1 MSGFFDYPK
10 SAAFGR
16 VLPKAKIYDHA
27 RASTRLKQLFVDQ
40 VEQVIWRFKL
50 APETINL
57 ASTKDI
63 TEIQVFGVTLRAGSL
78 DEDVLRAIDK
88 AIPYPLIFELA
99 HGGKRKAIAAFKRPS
114 ESDSEKWVV
123 SEYFA
128 SDWEAEDNP
137 RKPLPTAL
145 NLGGLYDRLLSAL
158 MPAEAGAS
166 EPLEARVRRVEALR
180 AKEREIERIKQ
191 RLGREQQFNKR
202 VAINAELRA
211 AINELNELGCAS
223 KDGG

>member
-1 MSGFFDYPK
+1 MSGFFEYPK

-16 VLPKAKIYDHA
+16 VLPKTKIYDHA
-27 RASTRLKQLFVDQ
+27 RASARLKQLFVDQ
-40 VEQVIWRFKL
+40 VEQVIWHFKL

-63 TEIQVFGVTLRAGSL
+63 TEIQVFGIALRVGSL

-99 HGGKRKAIAAFKRPS
+99 HGGKRRAIAAFKRRN
-114 ESDSEKWVV
+114 EADGQKWVV

-128 SDWEAEDNP
+128 TDWELEDNP

-145 NLGGLYDRLLSAL
+145 NLGGLYDRLLTAL
-158 MPAEAGAS
+158 MPPEAGAA
-166 EPLEARVRRVEALR
+166 EPLETRVRRIEALR
-180 AKEREIERIKQ
+180 AKEREVERIKH

-211 AINELNELGCAS
+211 AINELSELGRMS

>member
-1 MSGFFDYPK
+1 MSGFFEYPK

-16 VLPKAKIYDHA
+16 VLPKTKIYDHA
-27 RASTRLKQLFVDQ
+27 RASARLKQLFVDQ

-63 TEIQVFGVTLRAGSL
+63 TEIQVFGVTLRVGSL

-88 AIPYPLIFELA
+88 AIPYPLIFELT

-114 ESDSEKWVV
+114 EADSQKWVV

-128 SDWEAEDNP
+128 SDWELEDNP
-137 RKPLPTAL
+137 RNPLPTAL
-145 NLGGLYDRLLSAL
+145 NLGGLYDRLLTAL
-158 MPAEAGAS
+158 MPPEAGAA
-166 EPLEARVRRVEALR
+166 EPLETRVRRIEVLR
-180 AKEREIERIKQ
+180 AKEREVERIKQ

-202 VAINAELRA
+202 VTINAELRA
-211 AINELNELGCAS
+211 AINELSELGRTS

>member
-1 MSGFFDYPK
+1 MSGFFEYPK

-16 VLPKAKIYDHA
+16 VLPKTKIYDHA
-27 RASTRLKQLFVDQ
+27 RASSRLKQLFVDQ

-114 ESDSEKWVV
+114 EVDSEKWVV

-128 SDWEAEDNP
+128 TDWEAEDNP

-158 MPAEAGAS
+158 MPTEAGAA
-166 EPLEARVRRVEALR
+166 EPLETRVRRVEALR
-180 AKEREIERIKQ
+180 AKEREVERIKQ

-211 AINELNELGCAS
+211 AINELNELGCAA

>member
-1 MSGFFDYPK
+1 MTGFFEYPK

-16 VLPKAKIYDHA
+16 VLPKTKIYDHA
-27 RASTRLKQLFVDQ
+27 QASARLKQLFVDQ

-57 ASTKDI
+57 ASTKEI
-63 TEIQVFGVTLRAGSL
+63 TEIQVFGVTLRVGNL

-99 HGGKRKAIAAFKRPS
+99 HGGKRRAIAAFKRRS
-114 ESDSEKWVV
+114 EADGQKWVV

-128 SDWEAEDNP
+128 TDWELEDNP

-145 NLGGLYDRLLSAL
+145 NLGGLYDRLLTAL
-158 MPAEAGAS
+158 MPPEAGAA
-166 EPLEARVRRVEALR
+166 EPLDMRVRRIEALR
-180 AKEREIERIKQ
+180 AKEREVERIKH

-211 AINELNELGCAS
+211 AINELSELGRML

>member
-1 MSGFFDYPK
+1 MSGCFEYPK

-16 VLPKAKIYDHA
+16 VLPKTKIYDHA
-27 RASTRLKQLFVDQ
+27 RASARLKQLFVDQ

-63 TEIQVFGVTLRAGSL
+63 SEIQVFGVTLRSASL
-78 DEDVLRAIDK
+78 DEEVLRAIDK
-88 AIPYPLIFELA
+88 AIPYPLIFELV

-114 ESDSEKWVV
+114 EADSQKWVV
-123 SEYFA
+123 SEYFG
-128 SDWEAEDNP
+128 SEWELEDNP

-145 NLGGLYDRLLSAL
+145 NLGGLYDRLLTAL
-158 MPAEAGAS
+158 MPPEAGAA
-166 EPLEARVRRVEALR
+166 EPLEARVRRIEMLR
-180 AKEREIERIKQ
+180 AKEREVERIKQ
-191 RLGREQQFNKR
+191 RLGREQQFNMR

-211 AINELNELGCAS
+211 AINELSELGRTP

>member
-1 MSGFFDYPK
+1 MSGFFEYPK

-16 VLPKAKIYDHA
+16 VLPKTKIYDHA
-27 RASTRLKQLFVDQ
+27 RASPRLKQLFVDQ

-63 TEIQVFGVTLRAGSL
+63 TEIQVFGVTLRVGNL

-99 HGGKRKAIAAFKRPS
+99 YGGKRRAIAAFKRRN
-114 ESDSEKWVV
+114 EADGQKWVV

-128 SDWEAEDNP
+128 TDWELEDNP

-145 NLGGLYDRLLSAL
+145 NLGGLYDRLLTAL
-158 MPAEAGAS
+158 MPPEAGAA
-166 EPLEARVRRVEALR
+166 EPLETRVRRIEALR
-180 AKEREIERIKQ
+180 AKEREVERIKQ

-202 VAINAELRA
+202 VAINSELRA
-211 AINELNELGCAS
+211 AINELSELGRVS
-223 KDGG
+223 KDVG

>member
-1 MSGFFDYPK
+1 MSAFFEYPK

-16 VLPKAKIYDHA
+16 ILPKTKIYDHA
-27 RASTRLKQLFVDQ
+27 RASARLKQLFVDQ

-63 TEIQVFGVTLRAGSL
+63 AEIQVFGVTLRGASL
-78 DEDVLRAIDK
+78 DEEVLRAIDK
-88 AIPYPLIFELA
+88 AIPYPLIFELV
-99 HGGKRKAIAAFKRPS
+99 HGGKRKAIAAFKRQS
-114 ESDSEKWVV
+114 EADSQKWVV

-128 SDWEAEDNP
+128 TDWELEDNP

-145 NLGGLYDRLLSAL
+145 NLGGLYDRLLTAL
-158 MPAEAGAS
+158 MPSESGAT
-166 EPLEARVRRVEALR
+166 EPLEMRVRRIEMLR
-180 AKEREIERIKQ
+180 AKEREVERIKQ

-211 AINELNELGCAS
+211 AISELSELGRAP

>member
-1 MSGFFDYPK
+1 MSGCFEYPK

-16 VLPKAKIYDHA
+16 VLPKTKIYDHA
-27 RASTRLKQLFVDQ
+27 RASARLKQLFVDQ

-63 TEIQVFGVTLRAGSL
+63 AEIQIFGVTLRNASL
-78 DEDVLRAIDK
+78 DEEVLRAIDK

-99 HGGKRKAIAAFKRPS
+99 QGGKRKAIAAFKRPS
-114 ESDSEKWVV
+114 EADSQKWVV
-123 SEYFA
+123 SEYFTTE
-128 SDWEAEDNP
+128 WELEDNP

-145 NLGGLYDRLLSAL
+145 NLGGLYDRLLTAL
-158 MPAEAGAS
+158 MPPEAGAA
-166 EPLEARVRRVEALR
+166 EPLETRVRRIEALR
-180 AKEREIERIKQ
+180 AKEREVERIKQ

-211 AINELNELGCAS
+211 VINELSELGRTS

>member
-1 MSGFFDYPK
+1 MSGYFEYPK

-16 VLPKAKIYDHA
+16 VLPKTKIYDHA
-27 RASTRLKQLFVDQ
+27 RASSRLKQLFVDQ

-99 HGGKRKAIAAFKRPS
+99 HGGKRKAIAAFKRRS
-114 ESDSEKWVV
+114 EADSEKWVV

-128 SDWEAEDNP
+128 TDWEAEDNP

-158 MPAEAGAS
+158 MPQEAGAA
-166 EPLEARVRRVEALR
+166 EPLETRVRRIEALR
-180 AKEREIERIKQ
+180 AKEREVERIKQ

-211 AINELNELGCAS
+211 AINELSELGRTS

>member
-1 MSGFFDYPK
+1 MSAFFEYPK

-16 VLPKAKIYDHA
+16 VLPKTKIYDHA
-27 RASTRLKQLFVDQ
+27 RATARLKQLFVDQ

-57 ASTKDI
+57 APTKDI

-114 ESDSEKWVV
+114 EVDSEKWVV

-128 SDWEAEDNP
+128 TDWEAEDSP

-145 NLGGLYDRLLSAL
+145 NLGGLYDRLLNAL

-166 EPLEARVRRVEALR
+166 EPLEVRVRRVEALR

-211 AINELNELGCAS
+211 AINELSELGRAP
-223 KDGG
+223 KDGD